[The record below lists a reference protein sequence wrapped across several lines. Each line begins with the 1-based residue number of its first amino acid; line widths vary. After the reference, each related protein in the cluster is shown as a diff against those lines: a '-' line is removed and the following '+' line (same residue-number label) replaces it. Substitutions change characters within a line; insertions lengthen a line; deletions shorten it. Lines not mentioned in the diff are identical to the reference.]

1 MYQKTLVIPT
11 ETQVEAML
19 FVRITYILTAMVRVP
34 IIAVCLLLLVFS
46 SCIQYA
52 LSSSK
57 VLEFTIYT
65 DGTTNIFYQTD
76 VDPQS
81 PDFILDLFGNTTDNF
96 VVQDQNGTLLSS
108 KMNTTNVDIE
118 TLGASAIK
126 VDYDTPDLVSK
137 SGKTWSFHVDSPVD
151 YSVLLPAN
159 TVIVGMSTIPSD
171 LQVVNG
177 QSLVSFS
184 SGSVDISYIFGV
196 LGTSQTATLAI
207 QHAQDFIN
215 TVNSQGINTPIA
227 SEKLAEANTA
237 FNEGRY
243 SDAEAL
249 GNDAKSAAIQE
260 QQTALSTKQTGN
272 GNNTGPTSTG
282 NDNNTGPTS
291 TGNNNTIPILAVG
304 GAVAAVIVMF
314 IILKR
319 SKMTKEVPVPQIPQ
333 SNYVPPDKE
342 TIFRLK
348 PELRQEDKDIVV
360 FISEKGG
367 RVFESELRKKFLLPR
382 TTTWRAVKRLE
393 REGIVEIE
401 KVDQQNLIKLRK
413 VEEGQE

>member
-11 ETQVEAML
+11 KVQAEAML
-19 FVRITYILTAMVRVP
+19 FVRITYILTAMVRAP
-34 IIAVCLLLLVFS
+34 IIAICLLLLAFS
-46 SCIQYA
+46 SCVQYA
-52 LSSSK
+52 LSSTK

-65 DGTTNIFYQTD
+65 DGTTHVFYQTD

-81 PDFILDLFGNTTDNF
+81 PDFLLGLYGNTTDNF

-108 KMNTTNVDIE
+108 KMNTNNVDVE
-118 TLGASAIK
+118 TLGASTIK

-137 SGKTWSFHVDSPVD
+137 NGKTWTFHVNSPTD
-151 YSVLLPAN
+151 YSILLPAN
-159 TVIVGMSTIPSD
+159 TVIVGMSTTPSD

-177 QSLVSFS
+177 QSLISFS

-196 LGTSQTATLAI
+196 LGTSQTATVAI
-207 QHAQDFIN
+207 QKAKDFVSTIN
-215 TVNSQGINTPIA
+215 SDGIDTPLA

-249 GNDAKSAAIQE
+249 ANDAKNSAIQE

-272 GNNTGPTSTG
+272 NTGPISTG
-282 NDNNTGPTS
+282 SDS
-291 TGNNNTIPILAVG
+291 YTIPILAVG
-304 GAVAAVIVMF
+304 GAAAAVIAMLIV
-314 IILKR
+314 LKR
-319 SKMTKEVPVPQIPQ
+319 SKMTKDVPVPQIPQ

-348 PELRQEDKDIVV
+348 PELRQEDKDIVA

-401 KVDQQNLIKLRK
+401 KVDQQNLIKLQK

>member
-1 MYQKTLVIPT
+1 MYQKTLVISI
-11 ETQVEAML
+11 EAQAEAML
-19 FVRITYILTAMVRVP
+19 FVRITYILTAMVRAP
-34 IIAVCLLLLVFS
+34 IIAVCLLLLAFS
-46 SCIQYA
+46 SCVQYA
-52 LSSSK
+52 LSTTK

-65 DGTTNIFYQTD
+65 DGTTHVFYQTD

-81 PDFILDLFGNTTDNF
+81 PDLILGLYGNTTDNF

-108 KMNTTNVDIE
+108 KMNTNNVDVE

-137 SGKTWSFHVDSPVD
+137 SGKTWTFHVNSLTD

-159 TVIVGMSTIPSD
+159 TVIVGMSTTPSD
-171 LQVVNG
+171 LQVVNS
-177 QSLVSFS
+177 QSLISFP

-207 QHAQDFIN
+207 QHAQDFIS
-215 TVNSQGINTPIA
+215 TVNSDGIPTPLA

-249 GNDAKSAAIQE
+249 ANDAKNSAIQE
-260 QQTALSTKQTGN
+260 QQTSLSTKQTGTSN
-272 GNNTGPTSTG
+272 DTGT
-282 NDNNTGPTS
+282 TS
-291 TGNNNTIPILAVG
+291 TGNNNDAIPILAVG
-304 GAVAAVIVMF
+304 GAAAAVTAMF

-413 VEEGQE
+413 VEESQE

>member
-1 MYQKTLVIPT
+1 MYQKTLVISI
-11 ETQVEAML
+11 EAQAEAML
-19 FVRITYILTAMVRVP
+19 FVRITYILTAMVRAP
-34 IIAVCLLLLVFS
+34 IIAVCLLLLAFS
-46 SCIQYA
+46 SCVQYA
-52 LSSSK
+52 LSTTK

-65 DGTTNIFYQTD
+65 DGTAHVFYQTD

-81 PDFILDLFGNTTDNF
+81 PDFILGLYGNTTDNF

-108 KMNTTNVDIE
+108 KMNTNNVDVE

-126 VDYDTPDLVSK
+126 IDYDTPDLVSK
-137 SGKTWSFHVDSPVD
+137 SGKTWTFHVNSLTD

-159 TVIVGMSTIPSD
+159 TVIVGMSTTPSD

-177 QSLVSFS
+177 QSLVSFP

-215 TVNSQGINTPIA
+215 TVNSEDVKTPLA

-249 GNDAKSAAIQE
+249 ANDAKNLAIQE
-260 QQTALSTKQTGN
+260 QQTSLSTKQTGTSN
-272 GNNTGPTSTG
+272 DTGT
-282 NDNNTGPTS
+282 TS
-291 TGNNNTIPILAVG
+291 TGNNNDTIPILAVG
-304 GAVAAVIVMF
+304 GAAAAVTAMF

-319 SKMTKEVPVPQIPQ
+319 SKMTKDVPVPQIPQ

-413 VEEGQE
+413 VEESQE

>member
-1 MYQKTLVIPT
+1 
-11 ETQVEAML
+11 
-19 FVRITYILTAMVRVP
+19 MVKAP
-34 IIAVCLLLLVFS
+34 IIAVCLFLLAFS

-65 DGTTNIFYQTD
+65 DGTTHVFYQTD

-81 PDFILDLFGNTTDNF
+81 PDFVLGLYGNTTDNF

-108 KMNTTNVDIE
+108 KMNTNNVDVE

-137 SGKTWSFHVDSPVD
+137 NGKTWTFHVNSPVD

-159 TVIVGMSTIPSD
+159 TVIVGMSTTPSD
-171 LQVVNG
+171 LQAVNG
-177 QSLVSFS
+177 QSLVSFP
-184 SGSVDISYIFGV
+184 SGSVNINYIFGV
-196 LGTSQTATLAI
+196 LGTSQTATLAV
-207 QHAQDFIN
+207 QHARDFIS
-215 TVNSQGINTPIA
+215 TINSEGIKTPLA

-249 GNDAKSAAIQE
+249 ANNAKNSAAQE
-260 QQTALSTKQTGN
+260 QQTALSTNQ
-272 GNNTGPTSTG
+272 
-282 NDNNTGPTS
+282 
-291 TGNNNTIPILAVG
+291 TGNNNTGPISNGNNNDVILILAV
-304 GAVAAVIVMF
+304 ACVVAAATAMF
-314 IILKR
+314 VILKR
-319 SKMTKEVPVPQIPQ
+319 SRITKEVPVPQVPQ

-413 VEEGQE
+413 VEEDRE

>member
-1 MYQKTLVIPT
+1 MTPT
-11 ETQVEAML
+11 EAQAEAML
-19 FVRITYILTAMVRVP
+19 FVRITYILTAMVRAP

-52 LSSSK
+52 LSTAK

-65 DGTTNIFYQTD
+65 DGTTHVFYQTD
-76 VDPQS
+76 VDQQS
-81 PDFILDLFGNTTDNF
+81 PDFILGLYGNTTDNF

-108 KMNTTNVDIE
+108 KMNTNNVDVE

-137 SGKTWSFHVDSPVD
+137 SGKTWAFHVNSLAD

-159 TVIVGMSTIPSD
+159 TVIVGMSTTPSD

-177 QSLVSFS
+177 QSLISFP
-184 SGSVDISYIFGV
+184 SGPVDISYIFGV

-207 QHAQDFIN
+207 QHTQDFIS
-215 TVNSQGINTPIA
+215 TVNSEGIKTPLA

-249 GNDAKSAAIQE
+249 ANDAKNLAIQE
-260 QQTALSTKQTGN
+260 QQTALSTKQTGDS
-272 GNNTGPTSTG
+272 NNTGPI
-282 NDNNTGPTS
+282 S
-291 TGNNNTIPILAVG
+291 TGNNNDTIPILAVG
-304 GAVAAVIVMF
+304 GAAAVTAMF

-319 SKMTKEVPVPQIPQ
+319 SRITKEVPVPQIPH

-342 TIFRLK
+342 AIFRLK